1 MNKYPDMLN
10 INGFN
15 EWRKTLD
22 ISSINIGKYTK
33 ETVISGVSDFIKNY
47 NLINWKIYSG
57 GLND

>member
-1 MNKYPDMLN
+1 MNEYPDMLN

-33 ETVISGVSDFIKNY
+33 ETVISGVSYFIENH
-47 NLINWKIYSG
+47 NPIDWKRHSG
-57 GLND
+57 GANG